1 MSELQLWK
9 LVKIMILV
17 TMVVF
22 AFPQTEDQF
31 VSAVILTLMD
41 STVNKVS
48 FLDNFDAI
56 IGKG

>member
-1 MSELQLWK
+1 
-9 LVKIMILV
+9 MILV

-48 FLDNFDAI
+48 FLDNFDAF